1 MADPKKLN
9 PIYILS
15 GELEAGTGFFWT
27 GEFYNRPSV
36 NGSGVLLEGEGVGES
51 NTDVKITG
59 SSVIPEVNLSGYG
72 SVTVDIQGTE
82 VRISG
87 SAAGGAG
94 TPGGADTQIQ
104 FNDDGSFGGNS
115 KLTYDGDVVMATG
128 HFVHGVSGL
137 ASHASHGAFNVDF
150 NSGPIQSLSSSKN
163 MELTASNIIIGA
175 NVQIRVVATADIEI
189 SGGNLC
195 VVGADPIVI
204 GADKTGMVC
213 VAAFGPDQDDVI
225 AAFSAQI

>member
-104 FNDDGSFGGNS
+104 FNDGGSFGGNS
-115 KLTYDGDVVMATG
+115 KLTYDEPYGSWSV
-128 HFVHGVSGL
+128 
-137 ASHASHGAFNVDF
+137 
-150 NSGPIQSLSSSKN
+150 
-163 MELTASNIIIGA
+163 
-175 NVQIRVVATADIEI
+175 
-189 SGGNLC
+189 
-195 VVGADPIVI
+195 
-204 GADKTGMVC
+204 
-213 VAAFGPDQDDVI
+213 
-225 AAFSAQI
+225 